1 VVIVND
7 QPAISPTS
15 SPASSTTYSD
25 QVPFGFPPSK
35 VERSTSPLG
44 VGAGAGNGSPGS

>member
-1 VVIVND
+1 VIVSD

-15 SPASSTTYSD
+15 SPASSTMYSD
-25 QVPFGFPPSK
+25 QVPFGVPPSN

-44 VGAGAGNGSPGS
+44 VGAGPGKGSPGS